1 VEDFVQRI
9 QQGLDVGSAANLC
22 MACAVAVIGCL
33 LLPRLSSLSD
43 LSAAPPVDNPCHPSG
58 RKSRV
63 GGIAVVGGA
72 LLVATLIS
80 GTASPWRAL
89 PIYLGGLFL
98 IGLLDDLQP
107 LTPGWKI
114 ILQVPMALFVVLSIP
129 RVGWVHLGLPWVLLQ
144 VGWIVVMT
152 NAFNIIDVA
161 DGLLAGLALPV
172 LAFMGALHAGFGAAD
187 VSILSLSFTGALL
200 GFLLFNASPGRVILG
215 DSGSLPI
222 GGLVSFLVL
231 LIPSACTDTATHLW
245 ALPMT
250 GVVALEV
257 LWVSVRRIRRG
268 IPPWRGS
275 PHHLIYWIIGRGISV
290 PSAVVLLVVVQT
302 LLLIPFAVVMEIW
315 WWLIPT
321 AVTFLILTAVPILHR
336 SRGAG

>member
-1 VEDFVQRI
+1 MEDLVQRI
-9 QQGLDVGSAANLC
+9 QLGFGVGPLTSVALAG
-22 MACAVAVIGCL
+22 AVAVAACL
-33 LLPRLSSLSD
+33 LLPRLPWFRELS
-43 LSAAPPVDNPCHPSG
+43 SAAPGNNPCHSSG
-58 RKSRV
+58 RKSKI

-72 LLVATLIS
+72 LLVATLVS

-129 RVGWVHLGLPWVLLQ
+129 REGWVHLGLPWVFLQ
-144 VGWIVVMT
+144 VAWIVVMT
-152 NAFNIIDVA
+152 NAFNIVDVA

-172 LAFMGALHAGFGAAD
+172 LALMGGVHLVIGAPD
-187 VSILSLSFTGALL
+187 VAILCLAFTGALL
-200 GFLLFNASPGRVILG
+200 GFLVFNASPGGVILG

-231 LIPSACTDTATHLW
+231 LIPSSPADAPTPLL
-245 ALPMT
+245 ALPLT

-275 PHHLIYWIIGRGISV
+275 PHHLIYWIIERGV
-290 PSAVVLLVVVQT
+290 PLPLAVVLLVSAQI
-302 LLLIPFAVVMEIW
+302 LLLLPFAAIMETW
-315 WWLIPT
+315 SWLIPAGAT
-321 AVTFLILTAVPILHR
+321 LLILIAAPFLR
-336 SRGAG
+336 RARDAG